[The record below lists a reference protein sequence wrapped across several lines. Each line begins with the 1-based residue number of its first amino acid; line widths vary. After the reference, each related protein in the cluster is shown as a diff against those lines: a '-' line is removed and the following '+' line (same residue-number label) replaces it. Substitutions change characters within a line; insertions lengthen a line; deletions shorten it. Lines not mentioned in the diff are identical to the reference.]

1 MVYRRRD
8 KKSGKLRPGWTFMAR
23 TQTGWK
29 QMGTHTDNRT
39 LGAKLAGMWETLAKE
54 HRAWDILGR
63 VMAGQLEIGVLY
75 DLWLAS
81 RYDVHAVRRQLN
93 DVNLEP
99 LVAEWHAVHARSGLK
114 ADSAAHALAHVRVL
128 IQAGALR
135 LASTVTV
142 EWLTERLFAYPG
154 KPNTLRKVHSSWTQF
169 FAYCTD
175 VKALYPANPMA
186 KVTRPSVQASPIRFY
201 ELDVVERIIAYQ
213 PTAERRA
220 LFSLIYGTGIE
231 VSVALALTR
240 SDIWEATKEIRAA
253 GTKAHSRDRVCRVA
267 EWAWDTVWQ
276 HSRAVFPG
284 ASLWPAAWSRWTVS
298 DWHRETVGYD
308 EESKAGLNLP
318 QRFPLH
324 CARDHWAVRAARAGT
339 PVAVIQAQLGH
350 GSPILTL
357 TKYGRFL
364 PSASDRAR
372 WEEEATKYE
381 QARREAR

>member
-1 MVYRRRD
+1 MVYRRLD
-8 KKSGKLRPGWTFMAR
+8 KKSGKVRPGWTFMAR

-29 QMGTHTDNRT
+29 QIGTGTNNKM
-39 LGAKLAGMWETLAKE
+39 LSAKVAGMWETLAKE

-63 VMAGQLEIGVLY
+63 VMGGQLGILQLY
-75 DLWLAS
+75 DLWTEC
-81 RYDVHAVRRQLN
+81 RWDVHGIRRRLN
-93 DVNLEP
+93 DTNLAP
-99 LVAEWHAVHARSGLK
+99 LVSEWHAVYARSGPK
-114 ADSAAHALAHVRVL
+114 DDSVAHALTHIRAL
-128 IQAGALR
+128 IPEDGTR

-175 VKALYPANPMA
+175 VKSLYTVNPMNT
-186 KVTRPSVQASPIRFY
+186 VTRPAEQKSPIRFY

-220 LFSLIYGTGIE
+220 LFALMYGTGIE

-240 SDIWEATKEIRAA
+240 ADIWETSKEIRAA

-267 EWAWDTVWQ
+267 DWAWKAVWG
-276 HSRAVFPG
+276 HSKAVLPG
-284 ASLWPAAWSRWTVS
+284 APLWPATWNRWTVS
-298 DWHRETVGYD
+298 DWHRETVGA
-308 EESKAGLNLP
+308 EGLNLP
-318 QRFPLH
+318 QQHPLH

-339 PVAVIQAQLGH
+339 PIAVIQAQLGH
-350 GSPILTL
+350 GSPMLTL

-364 PSASDRAR
+364 PSASDRAK
-372 WEEEATKYE
+372 WEKEATRYE
-381 QARREAR
+381 ISRRGSA